1 MHNQLK
7 NLARYIIRASF
18 SQERLSYI
26 REDSKVIYN
35 SKDKANTKEF
45 EAVDFIAS
53 ICSHIPNKNEQM
65 VRYMGYYSNVCRGRR
80 KKQETAQSDFV
91 IEDCE
96 HNKGLN
102 KSWAHLKSDNSFR
115 LISWQISY
123 LYLGDPKVLIN
134 YIVI

>member
-1 MHNQLK
+1 ME

-18 SQERLSYI
+18 SQDRLSYMVN
-26 REDSKVIYN
+26 ESKVIYK
-35 SKDKANTKEF
+35 SKSGNDTKEF
-45 EAVDFIAS
+45 DAIDFIACLS
-53 ICSHIPNKNEQM
+53 SHIPNKNEQM
-65 VRYMGYYSNVCRGRR
+65 ARYMGYYSNVCRGRR

-115 LISWQISY
+115 LISRI
-123 LYLGDPKVLIN
+123 
-134 YIVI
+134 YI